1 MWLIN
6 ICNCVLSPCMCMQ
19 LYSGDHRVRC
29 SLSITN
35 KLVEGKSLK
44 RKVQYIQHREWPL
57 TCLPDMVCISIGICK
72 TTTEYF
78 FIYNLLN
85 ILQVAEVSHHMDGIA
100 SIIFKGK
107 SIIKSVD
114 LA

>member
-1 MWLIN
+1 MWLLN
-6 ICNCVLSPCMCMQ
+6 ICNCVLSPCACNFTVVIIESDAVFLLPQ
-19 LYSGDHRVRC
+19 VSGREE
-29 SLSITN
+29 L
-35 KLVEGKSLK
+35 EEKSAVHPAQRMAINMPTRYGVYFNRNL
-44 RKVQYIQHREWPL
+44 Q
-57 TCLPDMVCISIGICK
+57 

-78 FIYNLLN
+78 FIYIQSFN

-107 SIIKSVD
+107 SIVKSVD

>member
-1 MWLIN
+1 MVIIESDAVFLLPQVSGREELEEKSAVHPAQRMAIN
-6 ICNCVLSPCMCMQ
+6 MPTGYGVYFNRNLQ
-19 LYSGDHRVRC
+19 
-29 SLSITN
+29 
-35 KLVEGKSLK
+35 
-44 RKVQYIQHREWPL
+44 
-57 TCLPDMVCISIGICK
+57 

-78 FIYNLLN
+78 FHIQSFN

-107 SIIKSVD
+107 SIVKSVD

>member
-6 ICNCVLSPCMCMQ
+6 ICNCVLSPCACNFTVVIIESDAVFLLPQ
-19 LYSGDHRVRC
+19 VSGREE
-29 SLSITN
+29 L
-35 KLVEGKSLK
+35 EEKSAVHPAQRMAINMPTRYGVYFNRNL
-44 RKVQYIQHREWPL
+44 Q
-57 TCLPDMVCISIGICK
+57 

-78 FIYNLLN
+78 FIYNLL
-85 ILQVAEVSHHMDGIA
+85 ISCIQVAEVSHHMDGIA

-107 SIIKSVD
+107 NIVKSVD

>member
-6 ICNCVLSPCMCMQ
+6 ICNCVLSPCACNFTVVIIESDAVFLLPQ
-19 LYSGDHRVRC
+19 VSGREELEEKSAVHPAQRMAINIPTRC
-29 SLSITN
+29 GVYFNRNYRIFFH
-35 KLVEGKSLK
+35 
-44 RKVQYIQHREWPL
+44 IQ
-57 TCLPDMVCISIGICK
+57 S
-72 TTTEYF
+72 F
-78 FIYNLLN
+78 N

-107 SIIKSVD
+107 SIVKSVV

>member
-6 ICNCVLSPCMCMQ
+6 ICNCVLSPCACNFTVVIIESDAVFLLPQ
-19 LYSGDHRVRC
+19 VSGREE
-29 SLSITN
+29 L
-35 KLVEGKSLK
+35 EEKSAVHPAQRTAINMPTRYGVYFNRNL
-44 RKVQYIQHREWPL
+44 Q
-57 TCLPDMVCISIGICK
+57 

-85 ILQVAEVSHHMDGIA
+85 ILQVAEISHHMDRIA

>member
-6 ICNCVLSPCMCMQ
+6 ICNCVLSPCACNFTVVIIESDAVFLLPQ
-19 LYSGDHRVRC
+19 VSGREE
-29 SLSITN
+29 L
-35 KLVEGKSLK
+35 EEKSAVHPAQRTAINMPTRYGVYFNRNL
-44 RKVQYIQHREWPL
+44 Q
-57 TCLPDMVCISIGICK
+57 

-85 ILQVAEVSHHMDGIA
+85 ILQVAEVFHHMDRIA

>member
-1 MWLIN
+1 MVIIESDAVFLLPQVSGREELEEKSAVHPAQRMAIN
-6 ICNCVLSPCMCMQ
+6 MPTRYGVYFNRNLQ
-19 LYSGDHRVRC
+19 
-29 SLSITN
+29 
-35 KLVEGKSLK
+35 
-44 RKVQYIQHREWPL
+44 
-57 TCLPDMVCISIGICK
+57 